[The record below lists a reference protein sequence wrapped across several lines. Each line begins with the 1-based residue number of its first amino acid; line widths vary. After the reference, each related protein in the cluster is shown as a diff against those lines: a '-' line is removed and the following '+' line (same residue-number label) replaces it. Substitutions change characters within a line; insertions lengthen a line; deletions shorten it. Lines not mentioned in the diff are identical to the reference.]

1 MFTAYRRTFDFKGRA
16 SRSEYWTFIA
26 VFAVQGVL
34 AIFVDVLFFEGSR
47 LAEDNAFTPAIW
59 SVMCANLLTSLAVQ
73 VRRLHD
79 IDRSGWW
86 FLATLL
92 PFVGVFIYLAY
103 NLAPGNPGRNRFGR
117 PPGERAEVD
126 VQAMFS

>member
-26 VFAVQGVL
+26 VFAVQAIL
-34 AIFVDVLFFEGSR
+34 AISIDVLFFEGAR
-47 LAEDNAFTPAIW
+47 LAEDDAFTPAVW
-59 SVMCANLLTSLAVQ
+59 TVVGVNLITSLAVQ

-86 FLATLL
+86 LLATLL
-92 PFVGVFIYLAY
+92 PFIGFLIGLSY

-117 PPGERAEVD
+117 PPGERASVD
-126 VQAMFS
+126 VEAMFS